1 MWVDGGILR
10 NQKGLANTLVTVKGI
25 LDQAYESPLD
35 GQPDEIQCILELRF
49 AAVTAQLILE
59 AAQRREESRGAH
71 FREDFPDQD
80 DDNWKGTLQVQ
91 LNSKGEQIWNFEAV

>member
-1 MWVDGGILR
+1 MDGGILR
-10 NQKGLANTLVTVKGI
+10 NQKGLSQTLGIVKGI

-35 GQPDEIQCILELRF
+35 GRPDEIQRILELRF
-49 AAVTAQLILE
+49 AAVTAQLILD

-80 DDNWKGTLQVQ
+80 DDNWKGTLQVR
-91 LNSKGEQIWNFEAV
+91 LNSKGEHIWKFQAV